1 MNLIADEQLKYYHE
15 NGFVVIKNLLD
26 AEYCDMFYKT
36 IRQHADIHFS
46 AIMNPDRF
54 EFLIAQS
61 FENTDNL
68 LSLNDKVSCVEKI
81 LKTSKMC
88 RDLLKN
94 KKISKILSTIQGN
107 EVKGLMSQ
115 MLFKEAKSKYCSQ
128 AWQPHQDN
136 AYPKNKNGQY
146 LTINLF
152 LKDAF
157 KKNGSLYAYKGSH
170 KSGLFENIE
179 VPSYREKIG
188 TNPGNI
194 ISDVYLNNFEKIDL
208 EFDKGDMLVLHGNC
222 IHGSYPNYSNFSRP
236 LFSCSYI
243 TKGEDFIAG
252 KNAQRKIIDL
262 N

>member
-1 MNLIADEQLKYYHE
+1 MSLITDKQIEYYHE
-15 NGFVVIKNLLD
+15 NGFVIIKNLLD
-26 AEYCDMFYKT
+26 NEYCDMFYET
-36 IRQHADIHFS
+36 IKQHADIYFS

-188 TNPGNI
+188 
-194 ISDVYLNNFEKIDL
+194 
-208 EFDKGDMLVLHGNC
+208 DMLVLHGNC